1 MALEPNMLLAK
12 LFQWVFKSKEQ
23 LFDADIAADL
33 MQVSLAEA
41 HKALKALVRDGKL
54 DSHGDAFALHGAKI
68 EGGAAVRAAAPAP
81 APAAAKAA
89 TDKPAQPKAAPT
101 KTAPVPVVD
110 VEDEEEL
117 VEAPPPVKAARQ
129 AVAPA
134 AINAP
139 GWVTLPAPAYT
150 WVIDVADALVD
161 YVQERNRPDL
171 NVSNLASFAGP
182 DFADVYPDETDI
194 ESRIFQIL
202 ELFATLGI
210 LTRDETPG
218 SYLAHPVLV
227 EREQV
232 VANKLDRMDIKR
244 ATKREYT
251 IECAV
256 PYTGL
261 KGLAVLLYGN
271 TSFIGEELTFATPEG
286 TPYIEVHHIQRLA
299 QGGNESLENLCLLNP
314 FHHKWCHFS
323 TEDEILRMQQEL
335 QGLVKTKLEALIAT
349 HIASPAAK
357 STAKA
362 PVSKKT
368 AAKGTAAKKTATK
381 AAAKPAAKKT
391 VEVKVEP
398 IPAKKTA
405 TKAAAKPAAKKMAAK
420 KTAAKAK

>member
-33 MQVSLAEA
+33 MQVSPAEA

-54 DSHGDAFALHGAKI
+54 DSHGEAFALHGAKI
-68 EGGAAVRAAAPAP
+68 EGGATVRAAALAP
-81 APAAAKAA
+81 APVVRAAPEKPAPPQSTPAKAA
-89 TDKPAQPKAAPT
+89 PG
-101 KTAPVPVVD
+101 VD
-110 VEDEEEL
+110 DEDEEEL
-117 VEAPPPVKAARQ
+117 VEAPPPAKAARK
-129 AVAPA
+129 ATAPVAA
-134 AINAP
+134 KAP
-139 GWVTLPAPAYT
+139 GWATLPPPVYT

-171 NVSNLASFAGP
+171 TVSNLASFAGP
-182 DFADVYPDETDI
+182 DFADVYPDEADI
-194 ESRIFQIL
+194 ESRIFQVL

-271 TSFIGEELTFATPEG
+271 TSFIGEDLTFATPEG

-323 TEDEILRMQQEL
+323 TEEEILRMQQEL
-335 QGLVKTKLEALIAT
+335 QGLVKTKLEELIAT
-349 HIASPAAK
+349 HIAGVASK

-362 PVSKKT
+362 PASKKT

-391 VEVKVEP
+391 VEAKVEP

-405 TKAAAKPAAKKMAAK
+405 TKAAAKPAARKPAAK

>member
-33 MQVSLAEA
+33 MQVSPAEA

-54 DSHGDAFALHGAKI
+54 DSHGEAFALHGAKI
-68 EGGAAVRAAAPAP
+68 EGGATVRAAAPAP
-81 APAAAKAA
+81 APAA
-89 TDKPAQPKAAPT
+89 KAAPA
-101 KTAPVPVVD
+101 KAAPVPVVD
-110 VEDEEEL
+110 AEDEEEL
-117 VEAPPPVKAARQ
+117 VEAPPPAKTARKAT
-129 AVAPA
+129 APA
-134 AINAP
+134 AAKAP
-139 GWVTLPAPAYT
+139 GWVTLPPPVYT
-150 WVIDVADALVD
+150 WVIDVADAMVD

-171 NVSNLASFAGP
+171 TVSNLASFAGP
-182 DFADVYPDETDI
+182 DFADVYPDEEDI

-335 QGLVKTKLEALIAT
+335 QGLVKTKLEELIAT
-349 HIASPAAK
+349 HIAGAASK

-362 PVSKKT
+362 PASKKT

-381 AAAKPAAKKT
+381 AAAKQAAKKT
-391 VEVKVEP
+391 VEAKVEP

-405 TKAAAKPAAKKMAAK
+405 AKAAAKPAAKKPAAK